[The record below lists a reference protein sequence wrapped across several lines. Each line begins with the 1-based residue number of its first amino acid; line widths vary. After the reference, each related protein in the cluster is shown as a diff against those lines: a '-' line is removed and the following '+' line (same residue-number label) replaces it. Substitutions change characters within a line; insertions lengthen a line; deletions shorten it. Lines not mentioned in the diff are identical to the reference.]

1 MSFHPLPTPPVFPG
15 LQIGVFSVISAGSL
29 ILAGKLVKLMR
40 WHGKEGQMNRA
51 VAPSKVPACW
61 LMGGTGGLG
70 ELSRFVLEAL
80 LEEVCE
86 A

>member
-1 MSFHPLPTPPVFPG
+1 
-15 LQIGVFSVISAGSL
+15 
-29 ILAGKLVKLMR
+29 MR

-70 ELSRFVLEAL
+70 ELSRFVETYCWKRFVKHDCWMRRMTDGFRHNFVGCKSVGVIMASKH
-80 LEEVCE
+80 
-86 A
+86 